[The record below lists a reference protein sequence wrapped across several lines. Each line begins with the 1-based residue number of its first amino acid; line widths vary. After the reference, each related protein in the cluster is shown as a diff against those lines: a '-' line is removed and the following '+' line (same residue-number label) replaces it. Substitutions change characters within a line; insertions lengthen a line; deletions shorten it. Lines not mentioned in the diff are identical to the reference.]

1 MKKKKNNQINI
12 PEAIMQFMQSK
23 MAKSYRMK
31 ELSHALQI
39 NKSNY
44 FLFQEALAELEK
56 QGKISKL
63 KNKRYTLSAISNMV
77 KGTIQITKKG
87 FGFVMDERTKEE
99 YFIPAPYINHA
110 FDGDLVEVQTFPST
124 HGGVLE

>member
-63 KNKRYTLSAISNMV
+63 KNKQYTLSAISNMV
-77 KGTIQITKKG
+77 KGTIQITKNIITL
-87 FGFVMDERTKEE
+87 FCI
-99 YFIPAPYINHA
+99 IPPLLNN
-110 FDGDLVEVQTFPST
+110 
-124 HGGVLE
+124 